1 MLNQLLPND
10 VFSLLLVFARIGSAV
25 MLLPGFG
32 EVFVPAR
39 ARLGV
44 ALMLSLIVAPVVAQT
59 LPALPADAVRMFLV
73 VGGEIVVGLFIG
85 AMARAMLSALHVA
98 GVVIGF
104 QTSLSNATFFDPANA
119 QQGVLIAAFMN
130 VIGVLLIFTANLHHL
145 MLAGLVD
152 SYSVFRPGDVM
163 PLGDFSDAAVRVVG
177 RSFDLGLQ
185 VAAPFVVVGLVFYVG
200 LGLLSRLMPQ
210 IQVFFIAVP
219 LQLVLGF
226 LVMALTLSAAM
237 LWFLDGFQTAIGG
250 LLGRP

>member
-1 MLNQLLPND
+1 
-10 VFSLLLVFARIGSAV
+10 
-25 MLLPGFG
+25 
-32 EVFVPAR
+32 
-39 ARLGV
+39 
-44 ALMLSLIVAPVVAQT
+44 MLSLIVAPVVAQT
-59 LPALPADAVRMFLV
+59 LPALPADLVRMFLV
-73 VGGEIVVGLFIG
+73 VGGEVAVGLFIG

-98 GVVIGF
+98 GVVVGF

-152 SYSVFRPGDVM
+152 SYSVFRPGDAI

>member
-1 MLNQLLPND
+1 MLDQLLPND

-39 ARLGV
+39 ARLGI
-44 ALMLSLIVAPVVAQT
+44 ALALSLIVAPVVSQT
-59 LPALPADAVRMFLV
+59 LPVLPQNLVRLFLV
-73 VGGEIVVGLFIG
+73 LGGEVGIGLFIG

-104 QTSLSNATFFDPANA
+104 QTSLSNAQFFDPTNA

-130 VIGVLLIFTANLHHL
+130 ILGILLIFTADLHHL

-152 SYSVFRPGDVM
+152 SYSVFRPGDM
-163 PLGDFSDAAVRVVG
+163 IPLGDISDAAVRVVG

-185 VAAPFVVVGLVFYVG
+185 IAAPFVVVGFVFYVG

-219 LQLVLGF
+219 LQLALGF
-226 LVMALTLSAAM
+226 LVMALTLSAGM
-237 LWFLDGFQTAIGG
+237 LWFLDGFQTAINS
-250 LLGRP
+250 LLRRS

>member
-1 MLNQLLPND
+1 MLDQLLPND

-44 ALMLSLIVAPVVAQT
+44 ALALSLIVAPVVSQT
-59 LPALPADAVRMFLV
+59 LPALPDNMIRMLLV
-73 VGGEIVVGLFIG
+73 VVGEVAIGLFLG

-98 GVVIGF
+98 GVVVGF
-104 QTSLSNATFFDPANA
+104 QTSLSNAQFFDPTNA
-119 QQGVLIAAFMN
+119 QQGVLMAAFMN
-130 VIGVLLIFTANLHHL
+130 VLGVLLIFTADLHHL

-152 SYSVFRPGDVM
+152 SYGVFRPGDM
-163 PLGDFSDAAVRVVG
+163 APLGDFSDAAVRVVG

-185 VAAPFVVVGLVFYVG
+185 IAAPFVVVGLVFYVG

-210 IQVFFIAVP
+210 IQVFFIAIP
-219 LQLVLGF
+219 LQVLLGF

-237 LWFLDGFQTAIGG
+237 LWFLDGFQTAVGG
-250 LLGRP
+250 IFGRT